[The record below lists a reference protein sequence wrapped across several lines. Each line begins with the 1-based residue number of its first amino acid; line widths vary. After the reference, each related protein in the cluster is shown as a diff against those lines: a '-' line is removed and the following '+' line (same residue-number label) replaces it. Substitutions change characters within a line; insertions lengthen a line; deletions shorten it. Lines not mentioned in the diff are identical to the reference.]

1 MLAVVKPGDV
11 VVAAKMDRMFR
22 SASNALQVIEDFKK
36 RAANKD
42 ARCPVDSGQQ
52 ASRASQVNGAPDGR
66 RGYLRYPRLHPAG
79 PKF

>member
-1 MLAVVKPGDV
+1 
-11 VVAAKMDRMFR
+11 MDRMFR

-52 ASRASQVNGAPDGR
+52 AAAQVKSTAHPTDGADTFVTLASIQLARSSKVIRRASRVARNN
-66 RGYLRYPRLHPAG
+66 
-79 PKF
+79 